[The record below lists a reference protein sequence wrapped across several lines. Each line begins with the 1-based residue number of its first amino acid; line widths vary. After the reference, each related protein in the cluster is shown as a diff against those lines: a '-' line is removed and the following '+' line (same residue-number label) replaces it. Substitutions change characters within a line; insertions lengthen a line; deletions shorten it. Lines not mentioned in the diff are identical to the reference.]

1 MPSIL
6 GSAELKFAKKAV
18 GFTSNTF
25 SEVALRVREPLLY
38 RKLYLSVIPNGGTF
52 EDYAW
57 TGTVEFRLKG
67 NSVETWKVGFK
78 DTGGIDPTTD
88 FPGETVQDVVFT
100 PPYWIETFTA
110 VTAQWPV
117 TAPSGDEQTVLLD
130 DTNTTDT
137 KYHVHMLPIEFT
149 GHFDELVF
157 RVRQA
162 GTLLTG
168 EKNSYLVVGCLSQP
182 LAD

>member
-1 MPSIL
+1 MPSTL
-6 GSAELKFAKKAV
+6 GSAELKFTKKFV
-18 GFTSNTF
+18 GFTTNNF
-25 SEVALRVREPLLY
+25 SEVALRVRESLVY
-38 RKLYLSVIPNGGTF
+38 RKLYLAVVPNGGTF

-78 DTGGIDPTTD
+78 DTGGINPTTD
-88 FPGETVQDVVFT
+88 FYTRDGLESLFT
-100 PPYWIETFTA
+100 PPYWVETFTA

-117 TAPSGDEQTVLLD
+117 TSPSGDEQTVILD
-130 DTNTTDT
+130 DSNTTDT
-137 KYHVHMLPIEFT
+137 KYHVRMLPIEFT

-182 LAD
+182 LGD